1 MHLYISVINYSHL
14 KYNNLLKEIQTK
26 LTTGSNLYN
35 TKAICLADTTLA
47 QLATFSWSG
56 ASESS

>member
-47 QLATFSWSG
+47 QLATFS
-56 ASESS
+56 